1 MDTDIFI
8 LLLRESGNMTHRELL
23 KLLVENNIEFV
34 VIGGVALRLYNSPRV
49 THDIDIAARTLDLD
63 NIIALMYSRSYY
75 LVTGVQEENVFI
87 ALNSKEAGQ
96 WVEQTKAGSISFVLL
111 YKTPDQRKVPMGN
124 IDTSSQVDILFELGI
139 PIMRLKE
146 HARIIQLQDVSFPVA
161 SIEDLITLKEQ
172 RTDKSPADED
182 DIRYLNSI
190 KGTLIE

>member
-1 MDTDIFI
+1 
-8 LLLRESGNMTHRELL
+8 MTHRELL

>member
-111 YKTPDQRKVPMGN
+111 YNTPDQRKAPMGN

-139 PIMRLKE
+139 PIMRLKD

-190 KGTLIE
+190 KGTIIE